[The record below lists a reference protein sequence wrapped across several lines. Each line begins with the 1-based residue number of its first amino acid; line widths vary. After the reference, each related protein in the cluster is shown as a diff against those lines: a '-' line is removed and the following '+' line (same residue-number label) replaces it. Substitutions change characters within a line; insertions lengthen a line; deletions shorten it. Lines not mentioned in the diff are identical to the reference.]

1 MNAALYRRI
10 KITVAALTLGFCALA
25 FADIGNWVSAPVARA
40 AFWPQFIPSLLN
52 TLNGFAWISAGCI
65 AVIILTL
72 LLGRVYCA
80 MLCPLGVLMDF
91 SAWLAR
97 RTGKRRKLPYRPGR
111 TWLRIPVV
119 LTCTIGLLVGTT
131 LPIALLDPYSLFGK
145 ITAATLRPLLGTI
158 NHWIAATGAIH
169 PVDVSPV
176 AWTSAFIAFGLLAP
190 VIITAV
196 FRGRLWCNTLCPV
209 GAVLGFFSKYALFRL
224 KIANSACVACSM
236 CERVCPAQCI
246 DFKNHKIDHS
256 RCIMCLDCVTSCKR
270 SGISLRCCLKI
281 GRDAFPTR
289 PRDRKENEKSA
300 FDRVILIPITRTF
313 RKKVP
318 ASIIF
323 SQPLS
328 RNPSKISPAIHPKT
342 NPETNSLPS
351 TNRRLFLTS
360 VLTLPAAA
368 LASTANSRNSPVELT
383 QHNKRAVLPPGAQSL
398 AHFQSRCTACHLC
411 VTNCPDQVLRPSITQ
426 HGLAGFLQPYQDFTV
441 AFCSYNCSNCSQIC
455 PTGAIRPIT
464 IEERRLV
471 RTGTA
476 EFFEDR
482 CVVKTKGTSC
492 GACSEHCPTQ
502 AVHMVPWKNG
512 ITIPEIEPD
521 LCIGCGGCEF
531 ICPVRPD
538 KAIIVNGLAIHE
550 RAKKII
556 LGQENTIR
564 KIEVEFPF

>member
-1 MNAALYRRI
+1 MNAALYRRM
-10 KITVAALTLGFCALA
+10 KITVGTLTLAFCALA
-25 FADIGNWVSAPVARA
+25 FADIGNWISAPVARA
-40 AFWPQFIPSLLN
+40 ALWPQFIPSLLN
-52 TLNGFAWISAGCI
+52 ILSGFTWISAGCI
-65 AVIILTL
+65 AVVILTL
-72 LLGRVYCA
+72 LLGRVYCT

-97 RTGKRRKLPYRPGR
+97 RTGKRRKLPYRPAR
-111 TWLRIPVV
+111 NWLRILVV
-119 LTCTIGLLVGTT
+119 LVCAIGLLVGTA
-131 LPIALLDPYSLFGK
+131 LPLALLDPYSLFGK

-158 NHWIAATGAIH
+158 NHWIAATGAIN
-169 PVDVSPV
+169 PVDISPV
-176 AWTSAFIAFGLLAP
+176 AWTSFIIAFGLLVP
-190 VIITAV
+190 VVLLAV
-196 FRGRLWCNTLCPV
+196 FRGRLWCNTVCPV
-209 GAVLGFFSKYALFRL
+209 GAVLGFFSKHALFRL
-224 KIANSACVACSM
+224 EIANSACVACSM

-270 SGISLRCCLKI
+270 SGISL
-281 GRDAFPTR
+281 
-289 PRDRKENEKSA
+289 
-300 FDRVILIPITRTF
+300 
-313 RKKVP
+313 
-318 ASIIF
+318 
-323 SQPLS
+323 S
-328 RNPSKISPAIHPKT
+328 RNPTRKTPAINPKPNLET
-342 NPETNSLPS
+342 NPSPT
-351 TNRRLFLTS
+351 TNRRTFLVS
-360 VLTLPAAA
+360 SLTIPAAV
-368 LASTANSRNSPVELT
+368 LASTGNPQKSRCELT

-476 EFFEDR
+476 EFFQDR
-482 CVVKTKGTSC
+482 CIVKNKGTSC

-512 ITIPEIEPD
+512 ITIPKIEPD

-550 RAKKII
+550 RAKKIE
-556 LGQENTIR
+556 LGQKNTIR
-564 KIEVEFPF
+564 KIEEEFPF